1 MVKRIGKE
9 SEKKRTEE
17 KRHVGRKNCQRET
30 TRLGN
35 FICRPTKAIL
45 YHLESFDH
53 AVDEQ
58 AQGPSQI
65 YDLPEETGNCMTQK
79 IPGRVQCE
87 NLEGVQSKQA
97 DKTAPEK
104 YDREIPRKTGDDNP
118 KRVSYEL
125 ENGNAELD
133 YLIILPAV
141 LNYEQPVYEPV
152 PDA

>member
-1 MVKRIGKE
+1 MD
-9 SEKKRTEE
+9 
-17 KRHVGRKNCQRET
+17 
-30 TRLGN
+30 
-35 FICRPTKAIL
+35 A
-45 YHLESFDH
+45 
-53 AVDEQ
+53 Q

-65 YDLPEETGNCMTQK
+65 YDLPEETDSGTTRK
-79 IPGRVQCE
+79 IPGRVHR
-87 NLEGVQSKQA
+87 KPA

-104 YDREIPRKTGDDNP
+104 YDREIPVKTGDDNP

-141 LNYEQPVYEPV
+141 LNYEQPVNEPV

>member
-1 MVKRIGKE
+1 M
-9 SEKKRTEE
+9 
-17 KRHVGRKNCQRET
+17 
-30 TRLGN
+30 
-35 FICRPTKAIL
+35 
-45 YHLESFDH
+45 
-53 AVDEQ
+53 DEQ

-87 NLEGVQSKQA
+87 NLEGVQIKQA

-118 KRVSYEL
+118 KRVFNEL
-125 ENGNAELD
+125 ENGNAELE
-133 YLIILPAV
+133 YLTILPAV